1 MADVTDDSEETDQRA
16 RQHPDGIGDPHV
28 QPLRS
33 WRRHASPLS
42 LAAFGAVVLVAML
55 GVLGHERDWHARAS
69 GVALEVHAPE
79 VIRNGEFLEMRI
91 VVRSDE
97 PVGELVIGIEEA
109 LWRDLTVN
117 TMIPAASEE
126 AATDGEMR
134 FTFSELPAGTP
145 FLFKVDLQVN
155 PDIVLG
161 NEGTITVYDG
171 ETELV
176 ATSIS
181 IVVLP

>member
-1 MADVTDDSEETDQRA
+1 VADAADETEATDASPR
-16 RQHPDGIGDPHV
+16 RHPDGIGEPHV

-42 LAAFGAVVLVAML
+42 LAAFGSIVLLAMI
-55 GVLGHERDWHARAS
+55 GTLGHERDWHARAF
-69 GVALEVHAPE
+69 GVELDVHAPE

-91 VVRSDE
+91 GVRSDQ
-97 PVGELVIGIEEA
+97 PIGELVIGIEEA

-126 AATDGEMR
+126 TGTDGEMR
-134 FTFSELPAGTP
+134 FTFAELPAGTP

-155 PDIVLG
+155 PDILLG

-171 ETELV
+171 DSELV

-181 IVVLP
+181 IAVLP